1 MNHKKFLAGAAAVD
15 TTPSLGTIIN
25 GDFITHYAQRIND
38 PLHVKA
44 LVLRNAPTTLA
55 LVVVDI
61 CVMGKVLVDEAKDI
75 IHHKSGI
82 PPGNIM
88 ISSTHTHAAG
98 AVEEVHMVPA
108 DLVYRRQLPELIAQA
123 VEKAMENL
131 QPAQLAFGT
140 VQAPEHVLCRRYWME
155 EQYTPMNPVTGSADQ
170 IKTNPFGV
178 EDQIKSPVNDPDP
191 ELAFL
196 AVKGREGQWI
206 SILGN
211 YSLHYVGDW
220 EPGTISA
227 DYFGLFGEA
236 LREKL
241 QAGKGFVGMMSNGTS
256 GDINNW
262 DFRGKRS
269 QNPGNLAKSRMIG
282 HDLAGKV
289 VGELGSLK
297 WDADPVLGSTYTEIS
312 QPRRMPSEAEI
323 KLAKEILEH
332 GGLEGLQ
339 PDQEGWR
346 KLYAREQLLLYAFKK
361 EALCPLQ
368 VLHIGQGK
376 IGALPGEFFAETGLN
391 IKSQLG
397 FPYFTICLAND
408 NVGYVPPAHELE
420 RGGYETWRCRI
431 SNLSKEA
438 EANIRQQLLKMV
450 EGKNGL

>member
-1 MNHKKFLAGAAAVD
+1 MNPNKFLAGAAKMD
-15 TTPSLGTIIN
+15 TTPSLGTVIN
-25 GDFITHYAQRIND
+25 GDFITHYAQRIHD
-38 PLHVKA
+38 PLFAKA

-61 CVMGKVLVDEAKDI
+61 CVMGKALLDEAKGI
-75 IHHKSGI
+75 IHQKLGI
-82 PPGNIM
+82 PPENVM

-123 VEKAMENL
+123 VERAMENL

-178 EDQIKSPVNDPDP
+178 EDQIKSPVNTPDP
-191 ELAFL
+191 EFAFL
-196 AVKGREGQWI
+196 AVKGIDGQWI

-211 YSLHYVGDW
+211 YALHYVGDW

-227 DYFGLFGEA
+227 DYFGMFGEA
-236 LREKL
+236 LQENL
-241 QAGKGFVGMMSNGTS
+241 QAGKAFVGMMSNGTS

-262 DFRGKRS
+262 DFRSEKDDDLES
-269 QNPGNLAKSRMIG
+269 LAKSRRIG

-289 VGELGSLK
+289 VEELGNLK
-297 WDADPVLGSTYTEIS
+297 WDADPRLGSSYTEIS
-312 QPRRMPSEAEI
+312 QPRRMPSEVEI
-323 KLAKEILEH
+323 KSAKEILEQ
-332 GGLEGLQ
+332 GGLEALQ
-339 PDQEGWR
+339 PDMEGWR
-346 KLYAREQLLLYAFKK
+346 KLYAREQLLLNAYNKD
-361 EALCPLQ
+361 ALCPLQ

-391 IKSQLG
+391 IKSNID
-397 FPYFTICLAND
+397 FPYFTVCLAND
-408 NVGYVPPAHELE
+408 NIGYVPPAHELE

-431 SNLSKEA
+431 SNLSIEGEA
-438 EANIRQQLLKMV
+438 TLRQQLLKMV
-450 EGKNGL
+450 EGTNGF

>member
-1 MNHKKFLAGAAAVD
+1 MNPYQFLAGAAMVD
-15 TTPSLGTIIN
+15 TTPSLGTVIN

-38 PLHVKA
+38 PLHAKA
-44 LVLRNAPTTLA
+44 LVLTNAQTSLV

-61 CVMGKVLVDEAKDI
+61 CVMGKALLDKTKDI
-75 IHHKSGI
+75 IHQELGI
-82 PPGNIM
+82 PPENVL

-108 DLVYRRQLPELIAQA
+108 DLVYRNALPELIAQS
-123 VEKAMENL
+123 VVKARENL

-155 EQYTPMNPVTGSADQ
+155 EQYTPMNPVTGTADQ
-170 IKTNPFGV
+170 IKTNPFGL
-178 EDQIKSPVNDPDP
+178 EDQIKSPVNNPDP

-196 AVKGREGQWI
+196 AVKSMEGQWI

-227 DYFGLFGEA
+227 DYFGIFGEA

-241 QAGKGFVGMMSNGTS
+241 QAGKEFVGMMSNGTS

-262 DFRGKRS
+262 NFRGKQES
-269 QNPGNLAKSRMIG
+269 GFENLAKSRRIG
-282 HDLAGKV
+282 YDLAEKV
-289 VGELGSLK
+289 LGELGTLK
-297 WDADPVLGSTYTEIS
+297 WEVNPMLGSTYAEIS
-312 QPRRMPSEAEI
+312 HPRRMPSDSEI
-323 KLAKEILEH
+323 RSAKEILEK

-339 PDQEGWR
+339 PDREGWR
-346 KLYAREQLLLYAFKK
+346 KLYAREQLLLKGYDKK
-361 EALCPLQ
+361 AKCPIQ

-376 IGALPGEFFAETGLN
+376 IGALPGEFFAETGLK
-391 IKSQLG
+391 IKSTID

-408 NVGYVPPAHELE
+408 NIGYVPPAHELE

-438 EANIRQQLLKMV
+438 EASIRQQLVQMV
-450 EGKNGL
+450 KGKTGI